1 MKNILY
7 TATLIVLPLLSIAQ
21 TELKINAEIRG
32 RSCNGGLGLCSVSS
46 TLEMQ
51 KTNQE
56 IKTKALKI
64 NDTTI
69 VLAFDKALLS
79 EQEQKSLF
87 NSTLSKITTT
97 EKIDFIQED
106 DLTIDIQTLL
116 LLGIDPKYNTLK
128 KGNYPL
134 IIANDTIKVTL
145 KLWEQ

>member
-32 RSCNGGLGLCSVSS
+32 RSCNGGLGLCSITS

-56 IKTKALKI
+56 IKTSAIKI
-64 NDTTI
+64 NDTTV
-69 VLAFDKALLS
+69 VLAFDKTLLS

-87 NSTLSKITTT
+87 NSTLSKITTN

>member
-21 TELKINAEIRG
+21 TELKINVEIRG
-32 RSCNGGLGLCSVSS
+32 RSCNGGLGLCSVSTTS
-46 TLEMQ
+46 EMQ
-51 KTNQE
+51 KANQE
-56 IKTKALKI
+56 IKTKAVKI
-64 NDTTI
+64 NDTTV
-69 VLAFDKALLS
+69 VLAFNKTLLS

-87 NSTLSKITTT
+87 NSTLNTITTT
-97 EKIDFIQED
+97 EKIDFIQEE

-134 IIANDTIKVTL
+134 VISNDTIKVTL
-145 KLWEQ
+145 QLWEQ